1 MQDVMS
7 AISSRYASLTSSEQ
21 RVAAFVRDHAE
32 RVAVLSLAGLA
43 EACGVSD
50 TTVLR
55 TCRTLG
61 FSGYQDFKL
70 RLVNGLL
77 RREAPMLVWDAEGAT
92 ERPYARYRQRLATD
106 IEMTLDNLDKG
117 SVRRCADGIVA
128 CQHVTVVGLGNSG
141 GVAKS
146 LASALVAIGVRS
158 THLVDRVD
166 IECLADVAGD
176 RDVVIGVS
184 HSGTA
189 PEVAFALE
197 RCRTGGALTV
207 ALTNFDPS
215 PVADAAEVV
224 LLTYAPET
232 LLGSAACHPRVLEFI
247 VLEQLVS
254 AVASKLA
261 GVARA

>member
-1 MQDVMS
+1 MS
-7 AISSRYASLTSSEQ
+7 VISSRYPSLTASEQ
-21 RVAAFVRDHAE
+21 RVAAFVRANAE

-55 TCRTLG
+55 TCRALG
-61 FSGYQDFKL
+61 YSGYQDFKL
-70 RLVNGLL
+70 RLVHRLL
-77 RREAPMLVWDAEGAT
+77 RRDATMLALDGDGAS

-106 IEMTLDNLDKG
+106 IEMTLDNLDVR
-117 SVRRCADGIVA
+117 SVHRCAEGIA
-128 CQHVTVVGLGNSG
+128 ASHHVTVVGLGNSG

-166 IECLADVAGD
+166 IECLADVAD
-176 RDVVIGVS
+176 DLDVVIGVS

-189 PEVAFALE
+189 PEVALALE
-197 RCRTGGALTV
+197 RCRSAGALTI

-215 PVADAAEVV
+215 PVADVAEVV
-224 LLTYAPET
+224 LLTYAAET
-232 LLGSAACHPRVLEFI
+232 LLGSASCHPRVLEFI
-247 VLEQLVS
+247 VLEHLVT
-254 AVASKLA
+254 AVASQLA
-261 GVARA
+261 GAAEA